1 MNFNEWIGNHLANGL
16 LSETE
21 IHNMRTAWDVAIDEA
36 AQIIFSQGEYLDPH
50 DLIMKI
56 KELKQ

>member
-36 AQIIFSQGEYLDPH
+36 VKTYIEWPYDENMT
-50 DLIMKI
+50 DKI